1 MTDETARA
9 VATAA
14 KALSD
19 AGLIC
24 EERRPPHV
32 ERGNEMWLK
41 LFSRASVVQLRK
53 VYTGR
58 EREGGS
64 FVSWRLATADDN
76 PPPALDVYIAD
87 WMERDR
93 LREELV
99 EWMQTTPIIVAPV
112 GATPAYAHDT
122 LKVNV
127 NGVTMGTFQSVQLRA
142 NIQRFRPACRHGAGG
157 TNEMTGC
164 RSEFRLWDGLL
175 RRRWYWRLR
184 KSWRG
189 HFSAILICAICI
201 ICVICG
207 WESIMEPV
215 LQFWLFSSSDFIAIV
230 LLVIAAKTIR
240 IVPQATVMLVERL
253 GKFDKVASS
262 GLNILV
268 PFLDK
273 PRAVYWT
280 NTRPGVTS
288 IDLREQYIDLPPQPV
303 ITRDNVT
310 IHVDSVVYWQITDP
324 VKAVYEMNDL
334 VGGIVQLTITGMRA
348 VMGDMDLDHT
358 LSQRDQINSK
368 LRLILDEATDKW
380 GVKVTRV
387 DVKNINPP
395 EDVRITMEK
404 QMTAERNRRALV
416 LQAEGDRQAAITRAE
431 GEKQA
436 AVTRAEGEKQS
447 AILAA
452 EGAAQARLRNAEA
465 ESEAINRIAQAIPGG
480 DPGQYLIT
488 TRYIDSL
495 RDMTRTSNSKVIFM
509 PVETSAMLSSV
520 GAIKEVLSQTGERD
534 DKEQLPPPRPRELP
548 R

>member
-1 MTDETARA
+1 MDPVTSVLAF
-9 VATAA
+9 
-14 KALSD
+14 
-19 AGLIC
+19 
-24 EERRPPHV
+24 
-32 ERGNEMWLK
+32 
-41 LFSRASVVQLRK
+41 LFF
-53 VYTGR
+53 G
-58 EREGGS
+58 
-64 FVSWRLATADDN
+64 
-76 PPPALDVYIAD
+76 
-87 WMERDR
+87 
-93 LREELV
+93 
-99 EWMQTTPIIVAPV
+99 
-112 GATPAYAHDT
+112 
-122 LKVNV
+122 
-127 NGVTMGTFQSVQLRA
+127 
-142 NIQRFRPACRHGAGG
+142 
-157 TNEMTGC
+157 
-164 RSEFRLWDGLL
+164 
-175 RRRWYWRLR
+175 
-184 KSWRG
+184 
-189 HFSAILICAICI
+189 
-201 ICVICG
+201 
-207 WESIMEPV
+207 
-215 LQFWLFSSSDFIAIV
+215 FIAAV
-230 LLVIAAKTIR
+230 LLVIGVKSIR

-253 GKFDKVASS
+253 GRFDKVANS
-262 GLNILV
+262 GLNLLI
-268 PFLDK
+268 PFLDR

-280 NTRPGVTS
+280 NTRGGITS

-358 LSQRDQINSK
+358 LSQRDQINAK
-368 LRLILDEATDKW
+368 LRIILDEATDKW

-447 AILAA
+447 AILQA

-465 ESEAINRIAQAIPGG
+465 ESEAITRIAKSIPGG

-495 RDMTRTSNSKVIFM
+495 RDMTRTNNSKVIFM
-509 PVETSAMLSSV
+509 PIETSAMLSSL
-520 GAIKEVLSQTGERD
+520 GAIKEVLSQTGE
-534 DKEQLPPPRPRELP
+534 KSGEEPPSPPKPRELG

>member
-1 MTDETARA
+1 MT
-9 VATAA
+9 V
-14 KALSD
+14 L
-19 AGLIC
+19 GF
-24 EERRPPHV
+24 
-32 ERGNEMWLK
+32 
-41 LFSRASVVQLRK
+41 LFF
-53 VYTGR
+53 G
-58 EREGGS
+58 
-64 FVSWRLATADDN
+64 
-76 PPPALDVYIAD
+76 
-87 WMERDR
+87 
-93 LREELV
+93 
-99 EWMQTTPIIVAPV
+99 
-112 GATPAYAHDT
+112 
-122 LKVNV
+122 
-127 NGVTMGTFQSVQLRA
+127 
-142 NIQRFRPACRHGAGG
+142 
-157 TNEMTGC
+157 
-164 RSEFRLWDGLL
+164 
-175 RRRWYWRLR
+175 
-184 KSWRG
+184 
-189 HFSAILICAICI
+189 
-201 ICVICG
+201 
-207 WESIMEPV
+207 
-215 LQFWLFSSSDFIAIV
+215 FIAIV
-230 LLVIAAKTIR
+230 LLVIGVKTIR

-253 GKFDKVASS
+253 GRFDKVASS

-280 NTRPGVTS
+280 STRPGITQ

-348 VMGDMDLDHT
+348 VMGEMDLDHT
-358 LSQRDQINSK
+358 LSQRDQINAK
-368 LRLILDEATDKW
+368 LRIILDEATDKW

-465 ESEAINRIAQAIPGG
+465 ESEAITRVAEAMQSHGNPAH
-480 DPGQYLIT
+480 YLIT
-488 TRYIDSL
+488 TRYIESL
-495 RDMTRTSNSKVIFM
+495 RDMTRTNNSKVIFM
-509 PVETSAMLSSV
+509 PVETSSVLSTV
-520 GAIKEVLSQTGERD
+520 GAIKEVFSQTGD
-534 DKEQLPPPRPRELP
+534 NTKEQDNPPSPRPRELP

>member
-1 MTDETARA
+1 
-9 VATAA
+9 
-14 KALSD
+14 
-19 AGLIC
+19 
-24 EERRPPHV
+24 
-32 ERGNEMWLK
+32 
-41 LFSRASVVQLRK
+41 
-53 VYTGR
+53 
-58 EREGGS
+58 
-64 FVSWRLATADDN
+64 
-76 PPPALDVYIAD
+76 
-87 WMERDR
+87 
-93 LREELV
+93 
-99 EWMQTTPIIVAPV
+99 
-112 GATPAYAHDT
+112 
-122 LKVNV
+122 
-127 NGVTMGTFQSVQLRA
+127 
-142 NIQRFRPACRHGAGG
+142 
-157 TNEMTGC
+157 
-164 RSEFRLWDGLL
+164 
-175 RRRWYWRLR
+175 
-184 KSWRG
+184 
-189 HFSAILICAICI
+189 
-201 ICVICG
+201 
-207 WESIMEPV
+207 MEPITSM
-215 LQFWLFSSSDFIAIV
+215 LAFLFFGFITIV
-230 LLVIAAKTIR
+230 LLVIAVKTIR

-253 GKFDKVASS
+253 GRFDKVASS

-280 NTRPGVTS
+280 NARPGLTS

-324 VKAVYEMNDL
+324 VKAVYEINDL

-348 VMGDMDLDHT
+348 VMGEMDLDHT
-358 LSQRDQINSK
+358 LSQRDQINAK
-368 LRLILDEATDKW
+368 LRVILDEATDKW

-465 ESEAINRIAQAIPGG
+465 ESEALTRIANSIPDS

-488 TRYIDSL
+488 MRYIESL
-495 RDMTRTSNSKVIFM
+495 RDMTRTNNSKVIFM
-509 PVETSAMLSSV
+509 PVETSAMLSSI

-534 DKEQLPPPRPRELP
+534 EKDQLPPPRPRELP